1 MRLEET
7 LSIYILHILQ
17 HTEIDGNVI
26 AVLSATREERRKI
39 MTANISDLQCIAS
52 TLIAGGWTSKDA
64 KEIQLEYNLC
74 DDEIN
79 AIVEIMEEM
88 EK

>member
-1 MRLEET
+1 MDRNIVRIEFALIT
-7 LSIYILHILQ
+7 FIFAYNI
-17 HTEIDGNVI
+17 I

-52 TLIAGGWTSKDA
+52 NLIAGGWTSKDA

-74 DDEIN
+74 DDEVN

-88 EK
+88 AK

>member
-17 HTEIDGNVI
+17 HTEIDGNSI
-26 AVLSATREERRKI
+26 AVLPATREERRKI
-39 MTANISDLQCIAS
+39 MTANISDLQHIAS
-52 TLIAGGWTSKDA
+52 NLIAGGWTSKDA

-74 DDEIN
+74 DDEVN
-79 AIVEIMEEM
+79 ALVEIMEEM
-88 EK
+88 KE

>member
-1 MRLEET
+1 
-7 LSIYILHILQ
+7 
-17 HTEIDGNVI
+17 
-26 AVLSATREERRKI
+26 
-39 MTANISDLQCIAS
+39 MTANISDLQHIAS

-74 DDEIN
+74 DDEVN

-88 EK
+88 WKNRKWGLAWII

>member
-1 MRLEET
+1 
-7 LSIYILHILQ
+7 
-17 HTEIDGNVI
+17 
-26 AVLSATREERRKI
+26 

-74 DDEIN
+74 DDEVN

-88 EK
+88 ENKSSLDFLVRGVLK

>member
-1 MRLEET
+1 MLT
-7 LSIYILHILQ
+7 VIQYYIIIKKTKTSRKDLKK
-17 HTEIDGNVI
+17 EG
-26 AVLSATREERRKI
+26 KI

-52 TLIAGGWTSKDA
+52 NLKAGGWTSKDA

-74 DDEIN
+74 DDEVN
-79 AIVEIMEEM
+79 VIVEIMEEM